1 MEEKL
6 TQDQSVMKETARLF
20 AMKTLSPVAW
30 QYDGL
35 NAPFPEGWLRRANE
49 LGFMNMPAPPELGG
63 TGLKT
68 FDAGLVLEELAGGCA
83 GMATQVVASLA
94 GILAAI
100 NSAADFSTLERFIK
114 EPYEADP
121 DRFMVAS
128 AGLFQTPFS
137 VGPEGTL
144 KGNDPG
150 VLGAGHAR
158 WYAVTAEEGGGRTCW
173 IVPADSQGVEVSPMH
188 NPLGL
193 RAATP
198 GKLKLDGVEG
208 VRLGEVDSMKALALT
223 STLLGCVAVGCAAA
237 ALEDARKYANERYQ
251 GGTCII
257 NHDAVAHMILSNS
270 ARIDA
275 ARSRLREVM
284 KANDEI
290 IDSESGRITGKLD
303 VRASLLA
310 RVFASDAAMQATTDA
325 IQCFGGYG
333 YMHDYPVEKRFRDA
347 RSIGVTFGTN
357 PDIMTYLKSSLVD

>member
-20 AMKTLSPVAW
+20 AMKTLSPVAG
-30 QYDGL
+30 QYDEL
-35 NAPFPEGWLRRANE
+35 NAPFPEDWLRRANE
-49 LGFMNMPAPPELGG
+49 LGFMNMPAPPDLGG

-68 FDAGLVLEELAGGCA
+68 FEAGLMLEELAAGCA
-83 GMATQVVASLA
+83 GMAAQVVASLA
-94 GILAAI
+94 GILTAI
-100 NSAADFSTLERFIK
+100 NSKADSATLERFIK
-114 EPYEADP
+114 EPYEANP
-121 DRFMVAS
+121 EEFMASS

-137 VGPEGTL
+137 VAPDGTL
-144 KGNDPG
+144 RGSDPG
-150 VLGAGHAR
+150 VLGAGRAV
-158 WYAVTAEEGGGRTCW
+158 WYAVAAWEGDAQTCW
-173 IVPADSQGVEVSPMH
+173 IVPADSQGMETNPMR

-193 RAATP
+193 RAAAP
-198 GKLKLDGVEG
+198 GSLKLEGVEG
-208 VRLGEVDSMKALALT
+208 VRLGEFDSMKVLALV

-257 NHDAVAHMILSNS
+257 NHDAVAHMLLSNR

-275 ARSRLREVM
+275 AGSRLREVM
-284 KANDEI
+284 KANDEL
-290 IDSESGRITGKLD
+290 IDPDSGKVTGKLD

-310 RVFASDAAMQATTDA
+310 RVFATDAAMQATTDA

-347 RSIGVTFGTN
+347 RSLGVVFGAN
-357 PDIMTYLKSSLVD
+357 PDIMTWLKSSLVD